1 MEQLNHATEMATEV
15 QFDRA
20 GNALQMADNE
30 IARFRA
36 ILAQID
42 ELENELEKIKNLAG
56 IVRQYRAR
64 VEQMERRLG

>member
-42 ELENELEKIKNLAG
+42 ELENELEKIKK
-56 IVRQYRAR
+56 
-64 VEQMERRLG
+64 LGGHRSTVPSEGGTDGSVV